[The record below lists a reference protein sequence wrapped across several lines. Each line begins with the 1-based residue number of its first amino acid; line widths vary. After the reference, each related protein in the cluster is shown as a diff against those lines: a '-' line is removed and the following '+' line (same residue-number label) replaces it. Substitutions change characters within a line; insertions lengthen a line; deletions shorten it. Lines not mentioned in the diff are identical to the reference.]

1 MAGRIA
7 GIATLLTLLVGG
19 SAHAEKA
26 LTVSASLSERRVLVG
41 DVVNLRIRAVAR
53 VNGNISVTVPRVKGL
68 AELSRSSSEGT
79 SVSWSS
85 DSGQQV
91 TREQTLVVQLQ
102 ANTAG
107 TIQIPAVSAKVG
119 RLSATSQ
126 ALVLVVQGQEAIA
139 AQATHA
145 QAGQVVPPQADEMN
159 LFTRYRL
166 NKGSAHLGEQV
177 LLDLE
182 IFATPNRNF
191 SLDEVPPMPELD
203 EFWTEAVFK
212 PERLTKTTEVVAG
225 RRYDVYRLWR
235 VALFGLSAGEHT
247 LPPIALSFSSGRSL
261 FRNGQ
266 RMKVRTTPV
275 TLTVSPLPSEGRPKG
290 FSSTNVGQ
298 YRLQTT
304 VDARTLPAGKALV
317 LKVILSGMGNIE
329 NAKLPALSKL
339 PGFRAFPPNVTTD
352 TQNSLNGLQGT
363 KTAEILLMPTQGGR
377 LQIPSLTL
385 PVFDPGRGDYQRL
398 STPSIPI
405 LVQGTPERVATVSA
419 AQPEP
424 EVQPLKLRPVH
435 VRADIL
441 AWTAPPYRDRLFWA
455 GLAGPPLLF
464 MLLLLF
470 ERVWARTQHITPAHE
485 RKAVARDAKVRLQEA
500 RDKASAGNMAEA
512 YAAFVDA
519 LFTLGSQRMQVSLQG
534 LTTEQVCEE
543 FANHGVTE
551 AVVAQL
557 EKELKTADYAR
568 FASGALENLDTEAV
582 LSNWETL
589 LAAVED
595 LATKETQS

>member
-1 MAGRIA
+1 MAARIA
-7 GIATLLTLLVGG
+7 GAATLLTLLVSG
-19 SAHAEKA
+19 SAQAEKA

-41 DVVNLRIRAVAR
+41 DVITLQIRAVAR
-53 VNGNISVTVPRVKGL
+53 INGNIQVIVPRVKGL

-85 DSGQQV
+85 NSGQQV
-91 TREQTLVVQLQ
+91 TREQTLMVQLR
-102 ANTAG
+102 ANSAG
-107 TIQIPAVSAKVG
+107 NLKIPAVIAKVG
-119 RLSATSQ
+119 NLTVTSQ
-126 ALVLVVQGQEAIA
+126 PLLLVVQGQAAIA

-145 QAGQVVPPQADEMN
+145 QAGQVVPPAADELD

-191 SLDEVPPMPELD
+191 SLEEVPAMPELD
-203 EFWTEAVFK
+203 GFWTEAVFK

-235 VALFGLSAGEHT
+235 VALFGLTAGEHI
-247 LPPIALSFSSGRSL
+247 LPPIGLSFSTGRSL
-261 FRNGQ
+261 FRNG
-266 RMKVRTTPV
+266 RRAKVRTIPV
-275 TLTVSPLPSEGRPKG
+275 TLTVSPLPSEGRPRG

-304 VDARTLPAGKALV
+304 VDAKTVPAGKAIV
-317 LKVILSGMGNIE
+317 LKIILSGMGNIE
-329 NAKLPALSKL
+329 NAKLPALPQI
-339 PGFRAFPPNVTTD
+339 PGFRSFPPNVKTD
-352 TQNSLNGLQGT
+352 TQSSLSGLQGI

-405 LVQGTPERVATVSA
+405 LVQGTPEATATVTA
-419 AQPEP
+419 AEPEP
-424 EVQPLKLRPVH
+424 KAAALKLRPLH
-435 VRADIL
+435 VRADVL
-441 AWTAPPYRDRLFWA
+441 GWKAPPFTRRLFWA

-464 MLLLLF
+464 MVLLLLQ
-470 ERVWARTQHITPAHE
+470 RLWARTQHKTPAHQ
-485 RKAVARDAKVRLQEA
+485 RKAVARDAKARLQQA
-500 RDKASAGNMAEA
+500 RDRANEGKMAEA
-512 YAAFVDA
+512 YAAFLDA

-534 LTTEQVCEE
+534 LTTEQVCEQLRL
-543 FANHGVTE
+543 HGVTE
-551 AVVAQL
+551 TVLAQVKTEL
-557 EKELKTADYAR
+557 ETADYAR
-568 FASGALENLDTEAV
+568 FAPGALENLDTTAV
-582 LSNWETL
+582 LGKWQDL
-589 LAAVED
+589 LAAVEE